1 MAVRT
6 AFANQS
12 AICTKA
18 GAPFT
23 GRLCRLVGERLDDS
37 TALGARILNWGGNPS
52 HEGDALPLRL
62 MGGLHAL
69 ARDGRDA
76 AWSTVYPP
84 SVTPADEALWAL
96 LNGVLAHHADF
107 IAPWL
112 DGPPQ
117 TNEVGRSAALMAGLL
132 VLADRFGLGFDTYE
146 LGASAGL
153 NSRLDHYAHDLG
165 GVLTGDQAS
174 KVRLQPQWTGRAP
187 PKAEVVIGQKHLVD
201 LNPLDATDPQTQARL
216 KAYVWA
222 DQLERLARLEAALE
236 VAGRYP
242 LAMAKADAAD
252 WLEQALS
259 PAPVAGVCRVV
270 MHTIAYQYFPPQAQD
285 RIRQHLDTVG
295 RLARPDAPLA
305 WLSFEQSERG
315 GAERRPLLELT
326 VWTGEAE
333 PVTQVLAQC
342 QPHGAEIDWKL

>member
-1 MAVRT
+1 MTVRT

-37 TALGARILNWGGNPS
+37 TRLGARILNWSGNPS

-76 AWSTVYPP
+76 AWSAVYPP
-84 SVTPADEALWAL
+84 SVAPADEALWAL
-96 LNGVLAHHADF
+96 LNGVLARHAVF

-132 VLADRFGLGFDTYE
+132 VLADRFGLGFETYE

-165 GVLTGDQAS
+165 GVLVGDQAS

-187 PKAEVVIGQKHLVD
+187 PQAYVVIGQKHLVD
-201 LNPLDATDPQTQARL
+201 LNPLDATD
-216 KAYVWA
+216 
-222 DQLERLARLEAALE
+222 
-236 VAGRYP
+236 
-242 LAMAKADAAD
+242 
-252 WLEQALS
+252 
-259 PAPVAGVCRVV
+259 RVV

-285 RIRQHLDTVG
+285 RIRAHLEKVG

-315 GAERRPLLELT
+315 GSERRPLLELT
-326 VWTGEAE
+326 VWTGGAE